1 MRKEYVEYLKDLPI
15 KIQLA
20 NIMKYPFH
28 WQDSIEILFV
38 LKGTITVGIE
48 NETYILEEREIEI
61 INSNEILKI
70 ESNDPEN
77 LVLIIDIDPN
87 FFERYYNDAKDTF
100 YYTNSSDDNAQETEE
115 YYVLRTYL
123 SILLYEAVAKLDDYE
138 DSIEENL
145 LSMMYH
151 LLNNFHYLIYEEED
165 LKDDEYQLERYHRIV
180 KYISNN
186 YMDKV
191 TLQNIAEKEFLSTQY
206 LSYKLK
212 EVFGHT
218 FNEYLNKVRVEES
231 TKLLLETD
239 LNISEISFE
248 VGFSHVRY
256 YNKHFKIHYNMTPMQ
271 YRKKY
276 KVSREELEQLK
287 DISYFELS
295 EGLTF
300 VSQYIEQYE
309 RYHYDNRI
317 IKLEIDLKNSPIDVF
332 EKPGLIDIGDI
343 SLLLEEE
350 NIKMLKEIQS
360 QIKFKYCIINRLFSA
375 DMGIYRGKNN
385 RFINW
390 TRVENI
396 LGLIKKMKLTPIINK
411 EGVEEHIIEDFI
423 NNFTNI
429 YDIDVEKWLNF
440 DIKDLNPY
448 FLKDDINP
456 LYDTLDMVPFIL
468 YSYTNEKKRIVPKM
482 VDEITRETYLT
493 NNTFFGGNGLFTSNY
508 LNKPQFY
515 AYKFLSLLGEEV
527 IYRGEGYVVTKSEEG
542 YQILMFNPI
551 EVTEETINAKKTQD
565 KLKSMKISLNIY
577 NMAGDFQ
584 ITKYDLNKSHG
595 SIYNKWIYLG
605 SPERID
611 NTHWTLLDEYVH
623 PNVSFY
629 YGKKSNVFNV
639 LSTIK
644 PNGAILLTLNSVQ
657 NQL

>member
-1 MRKEYVEYLKDLPI
+1 
-15 KIQLA
+15 
-20 NIMKYPFH
+20 
-28 WQDSIEILFV
+28 
-38 LKGTITVGIE
+38 
-48 NETYILEEREIEI
+48 
-61 INSNEILKI
+61 
-70 ESNDPEN
+70 
-77 LVLIIDIDPN
+77 
-87 FFERYYNDAKDTF
+87 
-100 YYTNSSDDNAQETEE
+100 
-115 YYVLRTYL
+115 
-123 SILLYEAVAKLDDYE
+123 
-138 DSIEENL
+138 
-145 LSMMYH
+145 
-151 LLNNFHYLIYEEED
+151 
-165 LKDDEYQLERYHRIV
+165 
-180 KYISNN
+180 
-186 YMDKV
+186 
-191 TLQNIAEKEFLSTQY
+191 
-206 LSYKLK
+206 
-212 EVFGHT
+212 
-218 FNEYLNKVRVEES
+218 
-231 TKLLLETD
+231 
-239 LNISEISFE
+239 
-248 VGFSHVRY
+248 
-256 YNKHFKIHYNMTPMQ
+256 
-271 YRKKY
+271 Y

-295 EGLTF
+295 EALTF